1 MGWSSDSRCAAAGT
15 DPPWP
20 PLLKGGKGKRAFRKG
35 GKGRRGDARWSFF
48 WLVQSVCVR
57 LRRWCEGGSCTKSV
71 YAVATMDTKGHE
83 LAFVAECLRAAG
95 VAVTIVD
102 VGVQS
107 APCVVPDVDRATVAG
122 FHPTAEGRIA
132 ALAPGDRSPAIAAMS
147 QALVAFLKR
156 EHDSGRL
163 SGVIGIGGSGGTA
176 LITPAMKALPIGLP
190 KVMVSTVA
198 SGNTAPYVGSSDIT
212 LMYSVVD
219 VAGLNSVSRRV
230 LGNAAA
236 AIAGMVRFP
245 VPPEEGKPTLGMT
258 MFGVTTPCVTMVRES
273 LEGQG
278 FDCLVFHATGTGGQA
293 MEKLVEAGLIKGV
306 LDVTTTEVADEVVGG
321 VLACGPAR
329 FDAILEAKIPYVL
342 SLGALDM
349 VNFGAIETVPE
360 RFRGR
365 KLHVH
370 NAQVTLMR
378 TTPDENR
385 RCARWIAAK
394 LNRATAPFRVLIP
407 EKGVSALDAPGQ
419 PFFDPEADAALFDEL
434 ESAVVAGTWSVD
446 RPASLP
452 HQRPGVR
459 GGARGELPEPRRCAR
474 ARRRQ

>member
-1 MGWSSDSRCAAAGT
+1 MA
-15 DPPWP
+15 
-20 PLLKGGKGKRAFRKG
+20 
-35 GKGRRGDARWSFF
+35 
-48 WLVQSVCVR
+48 Q
-57 LRRWCEGGSCTKSV
+57 SV

-83 LAFVAECLRAAG
+83 LAFVAQCLRAAG
-95 VAVTIVD
+95 VAVTMVD

-107 APCVVPDVDRATVAG
+107 APSILPDVDRATVAG
-122 FHPTAEGRIA
+122 FHPTTAGCNA
-132 ALAPGDRSPAIAAMS
+132 ALAPGDRSPAITAMS
-147 QALVAFLKR
+147 QALEGFLRR
-156 EHDSGRL
+156 ELDAGRC

-176 LITPAMKALPIGLP
+176 LITPAMRALPIGLP

-219 VAGLNSVSRRV
+219 VSGLNSVSRRV

-236 AIAGMVRFP
+236 AIAGMVRYP
-245 VPPEEGKPTLGMT
+245 APPQEGKPTLGMT
-258 MFGVTTPCVTMVRES
+258 MFGVTTPCVTQVRET
-273 LEGQG
+273 LEARG

-306 LDVTTTEVADEVVGG
+306 LDVTTTEVADQVVGG

-329 FDAILEAKIPYVL
+329 FEAILASKIPYVL

-349 VNFGAIETVPE
+349 VNFGAVETVPE

-365 KLHVH
+365 KLHIH

-378 TTPDENR
+378 TTADENR

-394 LNRATAPFRVLIP
+394 LNRAQAPFRLLIP
-407 EKGVSALDAPGQ
+407 EQGISALDAPGQ

-434 ESAVVAGTWSVD
+434 ESAIVAVPD
-446 RPASLP
+446 RSIVRLPYHINDPAFAQALVESFLSLAA
-452 HQRPGVR
+452 V
-459 GGARGELPEPRRCAR
+459 
-474 ARRRQ
+474 